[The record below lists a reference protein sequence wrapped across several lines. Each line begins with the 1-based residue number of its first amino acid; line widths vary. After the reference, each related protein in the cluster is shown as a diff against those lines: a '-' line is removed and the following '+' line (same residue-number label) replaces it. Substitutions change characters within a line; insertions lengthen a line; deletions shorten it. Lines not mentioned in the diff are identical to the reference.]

1 MTRLHRTLVL
11 FTFVLIAGALA
22 CTLPLEIVFQTATPV
37 ATPWATQALS
47 PTPQATTPPP
57 PTPTRT
63 TGPTAT
69 TVATRTPTPQPTHT
83 ATQTPSPTATPPP
96 NTQGPA
102 ILSQTDY
109 QVVERVQLT
118 NAGPGSVE
126 RLTLW
131 VALITSLEPYQE
143 ILEWDAQ
150 PPDFEVVD
158 DEYGN
163 QYARIEYHNLPA
175 GESVEATLSYQVRVN
190 ELAFD
195 LSYCSGEM
203 LQTFLEPETHVESD
217 AEEIKALAQEL
228 LEGSNSPCHTL
239 RALYDYVGDNISYR
253 SYESGDRGAV
263 WALEQ
268 GSGDCTEFADALLAL
283 SRAAGIPARFLE
295 GVTYRAGE
303 RPDPGQIKH
312 DWLEAYL
319 PGHGWV
325 PLDPTWGR
333 FPERRERYFAQ
344 MSPDHIVVTRGRNL
358 STLGGY
364 HYFYYNWSGVDVNLS
379 HQEDWSVSRAE

>member
-1 MTRLHRTLVL
+1 MTRLRRTLLL
-11 FTFVLIAGALA
+11 FAFVLLAGTVA
-22 CTLPLEIVFQTATPV
+22 CSLPLEIVVQTSTPV
-37 ATPWATQALS
+37 ATPSATQALS

-63 TGPTAT
+63 TAPTAT
-69 TVATRTPTPQPTHT
+69 TVATRTPTPQPSHT
-83 ATQTPSPTATPPP
+83 ATLAPSPTATSSPY
-96 NTQGPA
+96 TTAPA

-109 QVVERVQLT
+109 GVVERVQLT

-143 ILEWDAQ
+143 IIEWDVQ
-150 PPDFEVVD
+150 PPDFEVVN

-163 QYARIEYHNLPA
+163 QYARIEYRNLPA
-175 GESVEATLSYQVRVN
+175 GESVEATVGYQVRVN
-190 ELAFD
+190 ELAYD
-195 LSYCSGEM
+195 LSFCSGQM
-203 LQTFLEPETHVESD
+203 LDSFLQPETYVESD
-217 AEEIKALAQEL
+217 AEEIKSLAQQLSEA
-228 LEGSNSPCHTL
+228 SASPCHTL
-239 RALYDYVGDNISYR
+239 RALYDYVGDFITYS

-263 WALEQ
+263 WALQ
-268 GSGDCTEFADALLAL
+268 QASGDCTEFSDALLAL

-303 RPDPGQIKH
+303 RPDPSQIKH

-364 HYFYYNWSGVDVNLS
+364 HYFYYNWSGKDVNLS
-379 HQEDWSVSRAE
+379 HQEEWSVSKAQ